1 MLSSYLLSVLLAASA
16 PASAASMARPVPVGA
31 APTVLTA
38 QFRRFGLADGLPSS
52 AINAVVQDAQG
63 YLWFGGTGG
72 LSRYDGVEFKSYVHQ
87 PDRPD
92 SLGGSFID
100 QLVAAPDGRLWIG
113 TGDNGLD
120 RLDPRSGRFEHWR
133 HDPADPG
140 SLSGDV
146 VYALA
151 LAANGTLWIGTEH
164 GLDRLSADGQRL
176 THEPFLP
183 PDNDPTLRS
192 GKVSALLAEADG
204 SVWIGTYAGALARR
218 RPDGS
223 LQRIVLAGAPNQRN
237 QIWRIEGGGGD
248 IRVGTQ
254 RGLFRVDPDGVARPV
269 FSEQTLAPEYVFA
282 SARDRAGRLWLAT
295 VHGVVLDD
303 PASGLHRF
311 HGQPLLLGG
320 LPGEWVWRVLADREG
335 GMWFTFYDGGVA
347 YLAPGWENFTRYTH
361 VPDDPQSL
369 RDARPTALSP
379 SLDGQLWVGS
389 HGQIDKLDPATGKAE
404 HVLDGLPNEVTSLL
418 EDQHGLWL
426 VRRGALQRYA
436 DGKLSTIDPERTMI
450 ERPINLISD
459 AAGMLYVSVSGHGL
473 VRIDPQSMAI
483 TPVPFDPQVHDIDQ
497 LSVVAEVHDGVPW
510 YSNHEGLLHWN
521 ARSAQMEFVP
531 GVRRGDGVNALAFDA
546 LGFWLARSEVLE
558 HYRWRD
564 GVARQDRVIG
574 NKDGWPALVVSGL
587 WPARDGQLW
596 ILSLNGLWR
605 FDPAHAS
612 LSRFA
617 LQNGF
622 LSSEFTSS
630 PVAPARDGRIYALT
644 QGGVLS
650 FRPEQLHESSQV
662 PAVAI
667 AALST
672 RGEYGERQLPP
683 DSRELQL
690 GWNDRGLKVV
700 ARALSYVDPG
710 ANRYRFQLQGL
721 DEHWVDVDDRG
732 EREFSGLRAGDYQL
746 RIMAA
751 GAEGGWGEL
760 AQPLTVHVAA
770 PPWMRW
776 WAWLGYAGLVT
787 LLGWLALRAWRRRL
801 SQRHA
806 MQLAEQRRQLAEQA
820 NAAKTVFLATLSHEI
835 RTPMTGV
842 LGMAELLLATSLDV
856 TQHDYARTIQRS
868 GDMLLRLLNDAL
880 DLARIEAGRMT
891 LERDV
896 FSPRA
901 LLEEVA
907 ALERALAQ
915 VKGLQ
920 WQQQL
925 AADLPDWVAGDVVRV
940 RQILFNLVGNALKF
954 TERGTV
960 TLAARCDGAGLLF
973 SVSDTGPG
981 IPEAVQ
987 ARLFQPFEQGAGPQR
1002 HAGSGLGLA
1011 ICRELAA
1018 LMGGSI
1024 ELISRVAHG
1033 STFHL
1038 RLPLRAVDAPPGC
1051 SPPTPIAPTNRQE
1064 GSRRVLL
1071 VDADA
1076 IVAAVIRG
1084 MLEGQGH
1091 QVSYVSNGLLA
1102 LAELSSEPFDLL
1114 LLDLELPG
1122 LDGMQLA
1129 RIVRERLSLG
1139 DLPILAL
1146 SGRADE
1152 DTERCARAA
1161 GIDRLLAKPLSGEQL
1176 AGALA
1181 ALLAADAVAAVS

>member
-1 MLSSYLLSVLLAASA
+1 
-16 PASAASMARPVPVGA
+16 
-31 APTVLTA
+31 
-38 QFRRFGLADGLPSS
+38 
-52 AINAVVQDAQG
+52 
-63 YLWFGGTGG
+63 
-72 LSRYDGVEFKSYVHQ
+72 
-87 PDRPD
+87 
-92 SLGGSFID
+92 
-100 QLVAAPDGRLWIG
+100 
-113 TGDNGLD
+113 
-120 RLDPRSGRFEHWR
+120 
-133 HDPADPG
+133 
-140 SLSGDV
+140 
-146 VYALA
+146 
-151 LAANGTLWIGTEH
+151 
-164 GLDRLSADGQRL
+164 
-176 THEPFLP
+176 
-183 PDNDPTLRS
+183 
-192 GKVSALLAEADG
+192 G

-223 LQRIVLAGAPNQRN
+223 LQPIALAGAPQRN
-237 QIWRIEGGGGD
+237 QIWRIEGGGSD

-335 GMWFTFYDGGVA
+335 GIWFTFYDGGVA

-369 RDARPTALSP
+369 RDARATALAP
-379 SLDGQLWVGS
+379 SLDGKLWVGS
-389 HGQIDKLDPATGKAE
+389 HGQVDKLDPASGKAE
-404 HVLDGLPNEVTSLL
+404 PVLDGLPNEVTSML
-418 EDQHGLWL
+418 EDSHGLWL

-436 DGKLSTIDPERTMI
+436 HGKLSTIDPERRMI
-450 ERPINLISD
+450 DRPINLTSD
-459 AAGMLYVSVSGHGL
+459 GTGMLYVSVSRYGL
-473 VRIDPQSMAI
+473 VRIDPESLAI
-483 TPVPFDPQVHDIDQ
+483 TPVPFDPQVRDVDQ
-497 LSVVAEVHDGVPW
+497 LSVVLEVHDGVPW

-521 ARSAQMEFVP
+521 PRSAQMEFVP
-531 GVRRGDGVNALAFDA
+531 GVRRGDGVNALTFDA
-546 LGFWLARSEVLE
+546 EGFWLARSEVLE
-558 HYRWRD
+558 HYRWHN

-574 NKDGWPALVVSGL
+574 GKDGWPALVVSGL
-587 WPARDGQLW
+587 WSSRDGRLW
-596 ILSLNGLWR
+596 ILSLNGLWA
-605 FDPAHAS
+605 FDPAHPG
-612 LSRFA
+612 LKRFA

-630 PVAPARDGRIYALT
+630 PIALTGDGRIFALT

-650 FRPEQLHESSQV
+650 FKPEQLHESTQA
-662 PAVAI
+662 PPLAI

-672 RGEYGERQLPP
+672 RGEYGERQLSPA
-683 DSRELQL
+683 SRDLQM
-690 GWNDRGLKVV
+690 GWTDRGLKVV
-700 ARALSYVDPG
+700 ARALSYIDPG

-721 DEHWVDVDDRG
+721 DEHWVDVSDRG
-732 EREFSGLRAGDYQL
+732 EREFSGLRAGDYRL

-760 AQPLTVHVAA
+760 AQPLTIHVAA

-776 WAWLGYAGLVT
+776 WAWLSYLAGAI

-806 MQLAEQRRQLAEQA
+806 MQLAEQRRHLAEQA

-842 LGMAELLLATSLDV
+842 LGMAELLLATSLDT

-920 WQQQL
+920 LHQQI

-954 TERGTV
+954 TERGAV
-960 TLAARCDGAGLLF
+960 TLAARCDDAGLLF

-1024 ELISRVAHG
+1024 ALVSRVAHG

-1038 RLPLRAVDAPPGC
+1038 RLPLRAAAAPLRA
-1051 SPPTPIAPTNRQE
+1051 SQPISGAPISRHE
-1064 GSRRVLL
+1064 GARHVLL
-1071 VDADA
+1071 VEADA
-1076 IVAAVIRG
+1076 TVATVLRG
-1084 MLEGQGH
+1084 ILEGQGH
-1091 QVSYVSNGLLA
+1091 RVSAVGNGLLA
-1102 LAELSSEPFDLL
+1102 LAELSGEPFDLL
-1114 LLDLELPG
+1114 LLSLELPG
-1122 LDGMQLA
+1122 LDGFQLA
-1129 RIVRERLSLG
+1129 RIVRQRLSLG
-1139 DLPILAL
+1139 YLPILAL
-1146 SGRADE
+1146 SNTVAADDE
-1152 DTERCARAA
+1152 QRARAA
-1161 GIDRLLAKPLSGEQL
+1161 GIDALLRKPLTGEQL
-1176 AGALA
+1176 AGALTS
-1181 ALLAADAVAAVS
+1181 LLAAQPAVALS